1 MDAKRNGVVRHP
13 GNCVDAVGYV
23 VNSSTTDLAI
33 DSGITNLVTRP
44 ATDLGFFDR
53 LRHSAQ
59 NREIDDLQHKT
70 HVDFL
75 RVAMQLAIDKAET
88 LSDMMLKNYSEELKT
103 KYISLMDKEIASRS
117 DGKMDAVIRATEKA
131 FARIAEVKQNN
142 KFPKLVQDQL
152 IQKIMEELNQA
163 ISRIRSNT
171 L

>member
-1 MDAKRNGVVRHP
+1 
-13 GNCVDAVGYV
+13 
-23 VNSSTTDLAI
+23 VNSSTNDLAI

-75 RVAMQLAIDKAET
+75 RVAMRLAINKAET
-88 LSDMMLKNYSEELKT
+88 LSDMMLNNYSEELKT
-103 KYISLMDKEIASRS
+103 KYAALMDKEIASRS
-117 DGKMDAVIRATEKA
+117 DAKMQALLQVTEKA
-131 FARIAEVKQNN
+131 FTRVAEVKQNN

-152 IQKIMEELNQA
+152 IQKTLIVLLLKFVPTRCNQA
-163 ISRIRSNT
+163 
-171 L
+171 